1 MSTIDDYNKTITISR
16 DGIRVGDNLIPGCI
30 GRDIIVRP
38 DPDIRNHW
46 TVELTLLTGEPPV
59 FEKGT
64 SRNDDGTVSIDEENQ
79 S

>member
-30 GRDIIVRP
+30 GRDIIVCQ
-38 DPDIRNHW
+38 DILDHW
-46 TVELTLLTGEPPV
+46 TVVLTLLTGEPPV
-59 FEKGT
+59 FEKGI

-79 S
+79 P